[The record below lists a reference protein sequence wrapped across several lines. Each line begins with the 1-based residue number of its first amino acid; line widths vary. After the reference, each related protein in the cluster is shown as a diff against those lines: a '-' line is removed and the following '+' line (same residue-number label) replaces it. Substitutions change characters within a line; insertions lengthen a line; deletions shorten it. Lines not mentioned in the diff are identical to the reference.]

1 MRFLR
6 FLRKVVMITGASG
19 GIGQALAKGFA
30 REGAT
35 IALVGRNKERTEEIA
50 RRTGA
55 VYHSTLEIT
64 KSENCK
70 KIIDD
75 VFNLTGSLDVLVNNA
90 GAMFRGDVVDTPDDE
105 WLKLFDINVHA
116 VFYLSREDILLM
128 REHKIAGNIVQ
139 VASNSALSGRKGH
152 IAYAT
157 TKGAVVQMTR
167 CMALDCASDGIRIN
181 AVCPG
186 ATDTAMPMSKH
197 SAPISRERLLE
208 NCRQSIPLQRIAD
221 PEEVVRSILFLASE
235 DSSYVTGTTLSVDGG
250 TTA

>member
-1 MRFLR
+1 MK
-6 FLRKVVMITGASG
+6 FLRKVVLITGASG
-19 GIGQALAKGFA
+19 GIGQALAKGFS

-35 IALVGRNKERTEEIA
+35 LALIGRNKEKTEDIA

-55 VYHSTLEIT
+55 AYYSTLDIT
-64 KSENCK
+64 NPGNCR
-70 KIIDD
+70 KIVND
-75 VFNLTGSLDVLVNNA
+75 VFQLTGSLDVVVNNA
-90 GAMFRGDVVDTPDDE
+90 GAMFRGDVAETPDDE

-116 VFYLSREDILLM
+116 VFYLSREAIRIM
-128 REHKIAGNIVQ
+128 RESKIRGNIVQ

-157 TKGAVVQMTR
+157 TKSAVVQMAR
-167 CMALDCASDGIRIN
+167 CMALDCAADGIRVN

-197 SAPISRERLLE
+197 SSPMSRERLLE
-208 NCRQSIPLQRIAD
+208 NCRFSIPLQRMAE
-221 PEEVVRSILFLASE
+221 PNEVVQSILFLASD